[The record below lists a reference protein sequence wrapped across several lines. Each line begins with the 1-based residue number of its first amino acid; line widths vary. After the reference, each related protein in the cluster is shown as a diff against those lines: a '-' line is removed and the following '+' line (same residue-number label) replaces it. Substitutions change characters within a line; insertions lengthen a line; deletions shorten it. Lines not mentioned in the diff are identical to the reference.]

1 MSNNLIIP
9 LSIPEISGNEWKY
22 VKECLDTGWVSSV
35 GSYVTKF
42 EKVVK
47 NYVGCEFA
55 IATSN
60 GTAALHMG
68 LMACGVEAGDEVIVP
83 TLTFVASVN
92 VVKYCNANPV
102 FMDCDSDTLCLD
114 VVKIANFIE
123 KECIQHDDGYMYN
136 KVSNRRIKAVIPV
149 HLFGHPVDMDP
160 LIELCGKFNID
171 IVEDATESLG
181 SEYKGVK
188 TGSFSKVGCLSFN
201 GNKIITTGS
210 GGMVVTNNKKIAERI
225 KHLTTQAKKDE
236 FEYDHDEIGYNYRL
250 TNVSAAMGVAQ
261 MERID
266 EFVVNK
272 RENYKIYTALL
283 SGLDEVAL
291 LKEKQFAKSNYW
303 FYTLKVPKEHKKGLM
318 DHLLSSKIQV
328 RPIWK
333 LIHMLPMYSDCQKY
347 HIDSAKEAYE
357 SCINLPCSSNLKM
370 EEIEIVCKSI
380 KEYFSCC
387 QK

>member
-42 EKVVK
+42 EEVVK

-68 LMACGVEAGDEVIVP
+68 LMACGVAAGDEVIVP
-83 TLTFVASVN
+83 TLTFIASVN

-102 FMDCDSDTLCLD
+102 FMDCDPDTLCLD
-114 VVKIANFIE
+114 VVKIADFIE
-123 KECIQHDDGYMYN
+123 KECIQHDDGFMYN
-136 KVSNRRIKAVIPV
+136 KTSKMRIKAVIPV

-181 SEYKGVK
+181 SEYKGVR

-201 GNKIITTGS
+201 GNKIITTGG

-250 TNVSAAMGVAQ
+250 TNVSAAIGVAQ

-266 EFVVNK
+266 EFVANK
-272 RENYKIYTALL
+272 RENFKIYNELL
-283 SGLDEVAL
+283 SEVDEVEL
-291 LKEKQFAKSNYW
+291 LSEKQFAKSNYW
-303 FYTLKVPKEHKKGLM
+303 FYTLKVSKEHKKGLIEY
-318 DHLLSSKIQV
+318 LLNNKIQV

-333 LIHMLPMYSDCQKY
+333 LIHTLPMYRDCEKY
-347 HIDSAKEAYE
+347 HIENAKEAYE
-357 SCINLPCSSNLKM
+357 SCINLPCSLDLKFDK
-370 EEIEIVCKSI
+370 IEIVCKAV
-380 KEYFSCC
+380 KEYFRGS
-387 QK
+387 